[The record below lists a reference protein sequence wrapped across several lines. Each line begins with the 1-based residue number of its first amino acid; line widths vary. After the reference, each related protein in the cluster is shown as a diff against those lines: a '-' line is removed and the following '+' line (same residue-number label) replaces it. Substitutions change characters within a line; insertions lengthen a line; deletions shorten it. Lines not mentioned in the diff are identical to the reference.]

1 LLLNRCCGKRNG
13 ATQPKKLGLEP
24 MDVFDARAAVVAAL
38 RTAVQH
44 APAKDQAA
52 LHTAFRRYYE
62 LAARAG
68 EATASSDFALALYK
82 DFFDGL
88 PTTE

>member
-1 LLLNRCCGKRNG
+1 
-13 ATQPKKLGLEP
+13 

>member
-1 LLLNRCCGKRNG
+1 
-13 ATQPKKLGLEP
+13 
-24 MDVFDARAAVVAAL
+24 MVAAL
-38 RTAVQH
+38 CTAVQH

-52 LHTAFRRYYE
+52 LHAAYRRYYE

-68 EATASSDFALALYK
+68 EVTENGDFVMALYK

-88 PTTE
+88 PTNE